1 MPGPDDRDGGPE
13 IVLIAALA
21 EENRV
26 IGRDGALPWHIP
38 EDMKRFRRLTTGH
51 ALLVGRR
58 TFESVVDQFG
68 GPLPER
74 RMAVLTSRGRLPGH
88 PGVEA
93 YTSVEDALEALAGE
107 EIVFVGGGETVF
119 RQLLPAA
126 DRLELTLVEGEHEG
140 DTFFPPW
147 EHLVDDAFR
156 VVEEKQ
162 GEGFRF
168 LTLERAAE

>member
-1 MPGPDDRDGGPE
+1 MPGPDGRGGGPE

-26 IGRDGALPWHIP
+26 IGRDGGLPWHIP

-74 RMAVLTSRGRLPGH
+74 RMAVLTSRGRLPGY

-93 YTSVEDALEALAGE
+93 YASVEEALEALADE

-119 RQLLPAA
+119 RQLLPEA

-147 EHLVDDAFR
+147 KHLVGDVFR
-156 VVEEKQ
+156 VVEEQ
-162 GEGFRF
+162 PAEGCRF
-168 LTLERAAE
+168 LTLERADE